1 MFGLFGFDP
10 TGMSDE
16 ELMQKSMDLHT
27 RLVWANRFGGAEIIT
42 RLQELLA
49 QVEFERQER
58 VIRFIVTERNNMF
71 PDVIESDPELAS
83 AGKEQEPVAKGKIV
97 PAARPKPMITR
108 SNRPVEENH
117 TFGSNPAD
125 KKKDANDSDRP

>member
-16 ELMQKSMDLHT
+16 ELMQKSMDIHA

-49 QVEFERQER
+49 MIEFERQER
-58 VIRFIVTERNNMF
+58 VVRFIVTERSNMF
-71 PDVIESDPELAS
+71 PDVIESDPDLAN
-83 AGKEQEPVAKGKIV
+83 AGREQEPVTKGKIV
-97 PAARPKPMITR
+97 PASRPKPVITR

-117 TFGSNPAD
+117 TFGPGAD
-125 KKKDANDSDRP
+125 KKKDANDPN